1 MCRSSPRNSI
11 TFALLCAPR
20 IGCGV
25 RFEWETRQLDSL
37 LSLLS
42 LLFSPFFILPPPE
55 VIRHSWRKI
64 GEYSADKFAYPKFL
78 DIRNC
83 IHRRIVAQF
92 IKLPRECLEFQAC
105 LSPRKSVARL
115 NLSRQFRVPNL
126 VQLNSQ
132 IRRLQF
138 KLYPSPRN
146 TDFPLGSGQH
156 VPNEILSRTMSFSIR
171 IFVSR
176 EIMHRYVAR
185 FPEKER
191 RDNDW
196 SSERKKKRGWM
207 KNSSGERTN
216 FEARNRC
223 RNASSN
229 QISNLLT
236 GWNREELDEKTRR
249 RVESVCLPP
258 PPLSWSCVP
267 KLTKHTH
274 ASSRQLS
281 DEGESANLLDASRF
295 ESYRSRTGASAPSD
309 PSEDLCCCRL
319 FVFFATI
326 VARIYWKVPL
336 FFFFFLFIRRASRSP
351 CRPCL
356 SLKIRTKMNWYG
368 SPLFNFRAREWPLVK
383 NPRKRISVSIYIPD
397 RHRPLLRG
405 DEFNRRIPF
414 TLVKSPGIGTTLS
427 SFLSNISRGI
437 FYNFSNNNKFRSSFP
452 FLLLFSF
459 LSPFVFSFFTH
470 TARAVSFCI
479 RLANNPAFKV
489 SVTAVFNRSSIP
501 TRYLLLPPLP
511 LPSPQNLA
519 TLQTNARTRVVF
531 VRAAWRIGC
540 VRSSAI
546 RDPCPI
552 RPTNKVVPV
561 TSNV

>member
-1 MCRSSPRNSI
+1 MSS
-11 TFALLCAPR
+11 
-20 IGCGV
+20 
-25 RFEWETRQLDSL
+25 
-37 LSLLS
+37 
-42 LLFSPFFILPPPE
+42 
-55 VIRHSWRKI
+55 
-64 GEYSADKFAYPKFL
+64 
-78 DIRNC
+78 
-83 IHRRIVAQF
+83 
-92 IKLPRECLEFQAC
+92 
-105 LSPRKSVARL
+105 
-115 NLSRQFRVPNL
+115 
-126 VQLNSQ
+126 
-132 IRRLQF
+132 
-138 KLYPSPRN
+138 
-146 TDFPLGSGQH
+146 
-156 VPNEILSRTMSFSIR
+156 MSFVEDSNEDELIR
-171 IFVSR
+171 
-176 EIMHRYVAR
+176 
-185 FPEKER
+185 
-191 RDNDW
+191 
-196 SSERKKKRGWM
+196 
-207 KNSSGERTN
+207 
-216 FEARNRC
+216 
-223 RNASSN
+223 
-229 QISNLLT
+229 
-236 GWNREELDEKTRR
+236 
-249 RVESVCLPP
+249 
-258 PPLSWSCVP
+258 
-267 KLTKHTH
+267 
-274 ASSRQLS
+274 
-281 DEGESANLLDASRF
+281 
-295 ESYRSRTGASAPSD
+295 
-309 PSEDLCCCRL
+309 
-319 FVFFATI
+319 
-326 VARIYWKVPL
+326 
-336 FFFFFLFIRRASRSP
+336 
-351 CRPCL
+351 
-356 SLKIRTKMNWYG
+356 

-383 NPRKRISVSIYIPD
+383 NPRKRICVSIYIPD